1 MIDGQNF
8 FDEPVKN
15 NIRTYD
21 KIRKVATGQGD
32 NFK

>member
-21 KIRKVATGQGD
+21 KTRKVATGQGD

>member
-1 MIDGQNF
+1 MIDGQNL

>member
-8 FDEPVKN
+8 FDEPVNN
-15 NIRTYD
+15 NIMTYD